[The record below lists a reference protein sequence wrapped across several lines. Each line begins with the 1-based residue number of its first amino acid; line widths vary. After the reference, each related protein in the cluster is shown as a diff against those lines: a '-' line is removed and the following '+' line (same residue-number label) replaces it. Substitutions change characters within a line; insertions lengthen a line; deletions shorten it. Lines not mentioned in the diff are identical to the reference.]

1 MLHEKWVC
9 PGDDAISQGTRVL
22 AWLGIYCAQTG
33 VASHA
38 SIIILLGVH
47 LVQSSLSFITC
58 MILCM
63 RPIVRKRSLRSNVTL
78 PRLVVKNVSATLEKM
93 LPCYGLR
100 FAGEASSNLKSH
112 STKFGHY
119 PCSHFANTTPAVHVH
134 HVHHHHQS
142 SIVCDYSLASL
153 GIIVHTR

>member
-1 MLHEKWVC
+1 MHTV
-9 PGDDAISQGTRVL
+9 D
-22 AWLGIYCAQTG
+22 
-33 VASHA
+33 
-38 SIIILLGVH
+38 IIFILGVH

-78 PRLVVKNVSATLEKM
+78 PRLVVKKVSATLEKM

-119 PCSHFANTTPAVHVH
+119 PCSHFANTTPAVHDH
-134 HVHHHHQS
+134 DHVHDHVHVHVHGKYES
-142 SIVCDYSLASL
+142 LIVY
-153 GIIVHTR
+153 

>member
-1 MLHEKWVC
+1 M
-9 PGDDAISQGTRVL
+9 
-22 AWLGIYCAQTG
+22 
-33 VASHA
+33 
-38 SIIILLGVH
+38 
-47 LVQSSLSFITC
+47 QSSLSFITCMILC

-78 PRLVVKNVSATLEKM
+78 PRLVVKKVSATLEKM

-134 HVHHHHQS
+134 ATTSTSTSTSTES

-153 GIIVHTR
+153 GIICVKRRRACEKEIAVSYIKAR

>member
-1 MLHEKWVC
+1 MITARPRADRSFARPE
-9 PGDDAISQGTRVL
+9 TRL
-22 AWLGIYCAQTG
+22 Q
-33 VASHA
+33 
-38 SIIILLGVH
+38 LGVH

-63 RPIVRKRSLRSNVTL
+63 ILCMRPIVRKRSLRSNVIL

-134 HVHHHHQS
+134 HHHH
-142 SIVCDYSLASL
+142 
-153 GIIVHTR
+153 VHVHVHGKFNSMRL

>member
-1 MLHEKWVC
+1 MFL
-9 PGDDAISQGTRVL
+9 ARVE
-22 AWLGIYCAQTG
+22 WLPVTSRSHVTHRQTN
-33 VASHA
+33 VR
-38 SIIILLGVH
+38 LVLGVH
-47 LVQSSLSFITC
+47 LVQSSLSFITCMILC

-78 PRLVVKNVSATLEKM
+78 PRLVVKKVSATLEKM

-119 PCSHFANTTPAVHVH
+119 PCSHFANTTPAVHV
-134 HVHHHHQS
+134 VHHHHHH
-142 SIVCDYSLASL
+142 
-153 GIIVHTR
+153 VHGKFNSMRLYPRFARNNDDTVIAHAHPG

>member
-1 MLHEKWVC
+1 MVVTISDSVQKLVQISVHSPVHESSPESRVHVLHQ
-9 PGDDAISQGTRVL
+9 P
-22 AWLGIYCAQTG
+22 
-33 VASHA
+33 
-38 SIIILLGVH
+38 H

-78 PRLVVKNVSATLEKM
+78 PRLVVKKVSATLEKM

-119 PCSHFANTTPAVHVH
+119 PCSHFANTTPAVHDVHH
-134 HVHHHHQS
+134 HVHGKFNS
-142 SIVCDYSLASL
+142 MRL
-153 GIIVHTR
+153 